1 MSSVA
6 IFLTVGSLALTP
18 PVDLKLTP
26 APQVSSTSAAA
37 QVEGVCGPQFDPQ
50 FVRFVPE
57 APSLAGDGLLRLIS
71 NPERRAGRA
80 GAESSQP
87 SGQAGCEQMLLTR
100 FAPRP

>member
-18 PVDLKLTP
+18 PVDLKLIPASQALTP
-26 APQVSSTSAAA
+26 SGAA

-57 APSLAGDGLLRLIS
+57 APSQAGDGLLRLIS
-71 NPERRAGRA
+71 NPEHRAGPTSA
-80 GAESSQP
+80 GIRHP
-87 SGQAGCEQMLLTR
+87 GDLAGCEQMLLTR

>member
-6 IFLTVGSLALTP
+6 IILTAGSLALTP
-18 PVDLKLTP
+18 PVDLNLTP
-26 APQVSSTSAAA
+26 GSLAMTPSAFA

-57 APSLAGDGLLRLIS
+57 APPQAGNSLFRLIS
-71 NPERRAGRA
+71 NPEHRASPTRAGIRHP
-80 GAESSQP
+80 GDL
-87 SGQAGCEQMLLTR
+87 AGCGQMLLTR